1 MITTF
6 DPDKITTQVHAEIV
20 GEGPFFSG
28 MQGLEV
34 TGYEIHMGRS
44 EIGEGVIPA
53 FRIFERSTREVDI
66 LDGAIRSDGMVF
78 GTYIHGIFDND
89 SFRRHILD
97 LLRERK
103 GWEPLEASEILTV
116 YQQREKDFN
125 KLAEV
130 VRGSLDMDKVYE
142 IMGLNDESGHQE
154 QGAV

>member
-1 MITTF
+1 
-6 DPDKITTQVHAEIV
+6 
-20 GEGPFFSG
+20 
-28 MQGLEV
+28 
-34 TGYEIHMGRS
+34 
-44 EIGEGVIPA
+44 
-53 FRIFERSTREVDI
+53 
-66 LDGAIRSDGMVF
+66 MVF